1 MTTETAKTVET
12 VLDAL
17 MVLKKASAVELSART
32 GRDKNQ
38 VIRELWELKE
48 QGLVG
53 QNSRAWW
60 VMDVDASGLSESQ
73 SQSQSES
80 EAKAKAKADPEPEEK
95 SQKSP
100 VTEVTEV
107 TEVVRSIPLFTKKR
121 PDVDAGEGADADA
134 DDLIIPAPRFISAE
148 IRRTKAKLKRL
159 HMLREISRKAHS
171 PGNRKLAQH
180 IHTGRQTGAEASE
193 N

>member
-1 MTTETAKTVET
+1 MTTETAKTVETVET

-48 QGLVG
+48 RGLVG
-53 QNSRAWW
+53 QNGRAWW
-60 VMDVDASGLSESQ
+60 VMGVDADGLPESEA
-73 SQSQSES
+73 ES
-80 EAKAKAKADPEPEEK
+80 KAEAKAKATPEPEEK

-107 TEVVRSIPLFTKKR
+107 TEVVQSIPSFTKKR
-121 PDVDAGEGADADA
+121 PDVDADAG
-134 DDLIIPAPRFISAE
+134 DLIIPAPRFISAE

-159 HMLREISRKAHS
+159 HTLREISRKAHS

>member
-1 MTTETAKTVET
+1 MTTETVKTVET

-73 SQSQSES
+73 SQSQSQSQSES
-80 EAKAKAKADPEPEEK
+80 ESEAKAKADPEPEEK

-100 VTEVTEV
+100 VTEVTGVTGV
-107 TEVVRSIPLFTKKR
+107 TEVTGVVQSIPSFTKK
-121 PDVDAGEGADADA
+121 
-134 DDLIIPAPRFISAE
+134 S
-148 IRRTKAKLKRL
+148 RT
-159 HMLREISRKAHS
+159 
-171 PGNRKLAQH
+171 
-180 IHTGRQTGAEASE
+180 QTQTQTI
-193 N
+193 

>member
-1 MTTETAKTVET
+1 MTTETVKTVKTVET

-17 MVLKKASAVELSART
+17 MALGKASAVELSART

-60 VMDVDASGLSESQ
+60 VMDVDVSGLSES
-73 SQSQSES
+73 
-80 EAKAKAKADPEPEEK
+80 EATPEEK
-95 SQKSP
+95 LQKSS
-100 VTEVTEV
+100 VTEV
-107 TEVVRSIPLFTKKR
+107 TEVVQSIPSFTKKR
-121 PDVDAGEGADADA
+121 PDA

-159 HMLREISRKAHS
+159 HTLREISRKAHS

-180 IHTGRQTGAEASE
+180 IHTDRSGSQ
-193 N
+193 

>member
-1 MTTETAKTVET
+1 MTTET

-60 VMDVDASGLSESQ
+60 VMDVDASGLSES
-73 SQSQSES
+73 ES
-80 EAKAKAKADPEPEEK
+80 EATPEEK
-95 SQKSP
+95 LQKSS
-100 VTEVTEV
+100 VTEVMAV
-107 TEVVRSIPLFTKKR
+107 TEVVQSIPSFTKKK
-121 PDVDAGEGADADA
+121 PDADADA

-159 HMLREISRKAHS
+159 HTLREISRKAHS

-180 IHTGRQTGAEASE
+180 IQTGVTP
-193 N
+193 

>member
-1 MTTETAKTVET
+1 MTTETVKTVET

-17 MVLKKASAVELSART
+17 MALGKASAVELSART

-60 VMDVDASGLSESQ
+60 VMDVDASGLSEP
-73 SQSQSES
+73 ES
-80 EAKAKAKADPEPEEK
+80 EATPEEK
-95 SQKSP
+95 LQKSP
-100 VTEVTEV
+100 VTEVAEV
-107 TEVVRSIPLFTKKR
+107 TEVVQSIPSFTKKR
-121 PDVDAGEGADADA
+121 PGVDEDAG
-134 DDLIIPAPRFISAE
+134 DLIIPAPRFISAE
-148 IRRTKAKLKRL
+148 IRRTKSKLKRL
-159 HMLREISRKAHS
+159 HALREISRKAHS

-180 IHTGRQTGAEASE
+180 IQTGVTP
-193 N
+193 

>member
-1 MTTETAKTVET
+1 MTTETVKTVET

-17 MVLKKASAVELSART
+17 MALGKASAVELSART

-60 VMDVDASGLSESQ
+60 VMDVDVSGLSES
-73 SQSQSES
+73 
-80 EAKAKAKADPEPEEK
+80 EATPEEK
-95 SQKSP
+95 LQKSS
-100 VTEVTEV
+100 VTEV
-107 TEVVRSIPLFTKKR
+107 TEVVQSIPSFTKKR
-121 PDVDAGEGADADA
+121 PDADA

-159 HMLREISRKAHS
+159 HTLREISRKAHS

-180 IHTGRQTGAEASE
+180 IQTGVTP
-193 N
+193 

>member
-1 MTTETAKTVET
+1 MTTETVET

-48 QGLVG
+48 RGLVG

-60 VMDVDASGLSESQ
+60 VVDVDADGLHESQ
-73 SQSQSES
+73 P
-80 EAKAKAKADPEPEEK
+80 EAKADPEEK

-159 HMLREISRKAHS
+159 HTLREISRKAHS

-180 IHTGRQTGAEASE
+180 IHTGRQTNGQTGAEASE

>member
-1 MTTETAKTVET
+1 MTTETVKTVET

-60 VMDVDASGLSESQ
+60 VMGVDADGLPE
-73 SQSQSES
+73 SES
-80 EAKAKAKADPEPEEK
+80 ESKTESKAESKAKAKAE
-95 SQKSP
+95 S
-100 VTEVTEV
+100 
-107 TEVVRSIPLFTKKR
+107 
-121 PDVDAGEGADADA
+121 
-134 DDLIIPAPRFISAE
+134 
-148 IRRTKAKLKRL
+148 KAK
-159 HMLREISRKAHS
+159 A
-171 PGNRKLAQH
+171 
-180 IHTGRQTGAEASE
+180 
-193 N
+193 

>member
-1 MTTETAKTVET
+1 MTTETVKTVKTVET

-17 MVLKKASAVELSART
+17 MALGKASAVELSART

-60 VMDVDASGLSESQ
+60 VMDVDASGLSES
-73 SQSQSES
+73 
-80 EAKAKAKADPEPEEK
+80 EATPEEK
-95 SQKSP
+95 LQKSS
-100 VTEVTEV
+100 VTEV
-107 TEVVRSIPLFTKKR
+107 TEVVQSIPSFTKKR
-121 PDVDAGEGADADA
+121 PDADAG
-134 DDLIIPAPRFISAE
+134 DLIIPAPRFISAE

-159 HMLREISRKAHS
+159 HTLREISRKAHS
-171 PGNRKLAQH
+171 PGNRKLAQY
-180 IHTGRQTGAEASE
+180 IQTGVTP
-193 N
+193 

>member
-1 MTTETAKTVET
+1 MTTETAKTVKAVET

-73 SQSQSES
+73 SQSQSQSES
-80 EAKAKAKADPEPEEK
+80 ESEAKAKADPEPEEK
-95 SQKSP
+95 SQKSS
-100 VTEVTEV
+100 VTEVTAVTEV
-107 TEVVRSIPLFTKKR
+107 TEVVQSIPSFTKKR
-121 PDVDAGEGADADA
+121 PDVDA

-159 HMLREISRKAHS
+159 HTLREISRKAHS
-171 PGNRKLAQH
+171 PGNRKLAQY
-180 IHTGRQTGAEASE
+180 IQTGVTP
-193 N
+193 

>member
-1 MTTETAKTVET
+1 MTTETVKTVET

-60 VMDVDASGLSESQ
+60 VMDVDASGLSES
-73 SQSQSES
+73 
-80 EAKAKAKADPEPEEK
+80 EATPEEK
-95 SQKSP
+95 LQKSS
-100 VTEVTEV
+100 VTEV
-107 TEVVRSIPLFTKKR
+107 TEVVQSIPSFTKKR
-121 PDVDAGEGADADA
+121 PDADAG
-134 DDLIIPAPRFISAE
+134 DLIIPAPRFISAE

-159 HMLREISRKAHS
+159 HTLREISRKAHS

-180 IHTGRQTGAEASE
+180 IQTGVTP
-193 N
+193 

>member
-1 MTTETAKTVET
+1 MTTETVKTVET

-17 MVLKKASAVELSART
+17 MALGKASAVELSART

-60 VMDVDASGLSESQ
+60 VMDVDASGLSES
-73 SQSQSES
+73 
-80 EAKAKAKADPEPEEK
+80 EATPEEK
-95 SQKSP
+95 LQKSS
-100 VTEVTEV
+100 VTEV
-107 TEVVRSIPLFTKKR
+107 TEVVQSIPSFTKKR
-121 PDVDAGEGADADA
+121 PDADAG
-134 DDLIIPAPRFISAE
+134 DLIIPAPRFISAE

-159 HMLREISRKAHS
+159 HTLREISRKAHS

-180 IHTGRQTGAEASE
+180 IQTGVTP
-193 N
+193 

>member
-1 MTTETAKTVET
+1 MTTET

-48 QGLVG
+48 RGLVG

-73 SQSQSES
+73 S
-80 EAKAKAKADPEPEEK
+80 EAKADPEEK

-100 VTEVTEV
+100 VTEMTEM
-107 TEVVRSIPLFTKKR
+107 TEVVRSIPSLTKKG
-121 PDVDAGEGADADA
+121 PDVDAVADAG
-134 DDLIIPAPRFISAE
+134 DLIIPAPRFISAE

-159 HMLREISRKAHS
+159 HTLREISRKAHS
-171 PGNRKLAQH
+171 PGNRKLVQH
-180 IHTGRQTGAEASE
+180 IHTDRSGSQ
-193 N
+193 

>member
-1 MTTETAKTVET
+1 MTTETVKTVKAVET

-17 MVLKKASAVELSART
+17 MALKKASAVELSART

-53 QNSRAWW
+53 QNSRVWW

-73 SQSQSES
+73 S
-80 EAKAKAKADPEPEEK
+80 EAKADPEEK

-100 VTEVTEV
+100 VMEVTEV
-107 TEVVRSIPLFTKKR
+107 TEVVQSIPSFTKKR
-121 PDVDAGEGADADA
+121 PDADA

-159 HMLREISRKAHS
+159 HTLREISRKAHS

-180 IHTGRQTGAEASE
+180 IQTGVTP
-193 N
+193 

>member
-1 MTTETAKTVET
+1 MTTETVKTVET

-17 MVLKKASAVELSART
+17 MALGKASAVELSART

-60 VMDVDASGLSESQ
+60 VMDVDVSGLSES
-73 SQSQSES
+73 
-80 EAKAKAKADPEPEEK
+80 EATPEEK
-95 SQKSP
+95 LQKSS
-100 VTEVTEV
+100 VTEV
-107 TEVVRSIPLFTKKR
+107 TEVVQSIPSFTKKR
-121 PDVDAGEGADADA
+121 PDADG
-134 DDLIIPAPRFISAE
+134 LIIPAPRFISAE

-159 HMLREISRKAHS
+159 HTLREISREVHK

-180 IHTGRQTGAEASE
+180 MQTGETK
-193 N
+193 

>member
-1 MTTETAKTVET
+1 MTTETVKTVET

-17 MVLKKASAVELSART
+17 MALGKASAVELSART

-53 QNSRAWW
+53 QNSRAWR
-60 VMDVDASGLSESQ
+60 VMDVDASGLSES
-73 SQSQSES
+73 
-80 EAKAKAKADPEPEEK
+80 EAKAGPEEK

-100 VTEVTEV
+100 VTEM
-107 TEVVRSIPLFTKKR
+107 TEVVRSIPSFTKKR
-121 PDVDAGEGADADA
+121 PDEDAVADAG
-134 DDLIIPAPRFISAE
+134 DLIIPVPRFISAE

-159 HMLREISRKAHS
+159 HTLREISRKAHS

-180 IHTGRQTGAEASE
+180 IHTDRSGSQ
-193 N
+193 

>member
-1 MTTETAKTVET
+1 MTTET

-48 QGLVG
+48 RGLVG

-60 VMDVDASGLSESQ
+60 VVDVDADGLHESQ
-73 SQSQSES
+73 P
-80 EAKAKAKADPEPEEK
+80 EAKADPEEK

-100 VTEVTEV
+100 VTEV
-107 TEVVRSIPLFTKKR
+107 VRSIPSFTKKR
-121 PDVDAGEGADADA
+121 PDEDADA

-159 HMLREISRKAHS
+159 HTLREISRKAHS

-180 IHTGRQTGAEASE
+180 IHTDRSGSQ
-193 N
+193 

>member
-1 MTTETAKTVET
+1 MTTET

-60 VMDVDASGLSESQ
+60 VMDVDASGLSES
-73 SQSQSES
+73 
-80 EAKAKAKADPEPEEK
+80 EATPEEK
-95 SQKSP
+95 LQKSS
-100 VTEVTEV
+100 VTEVTAVTEV
-107 TEVVRSIPLFTKKR
+107 TEVVQSIPSFTKKR
-121 PDVDAGEGADADA
+121 PDVDVDAGENADADA

-159 HMLREISRKAHS
+159 HTLREISRKAHS

-180 IHTGRQTGAEASE
+180 IQTGVTP
-193 N
+193 

>member
-1 MTTETAKTVET
+1 MTTET

-48 QGLVG
+48 RGLVG

-60 VMDVDASGLSESQ
+60 VVDVDADGLHESQ
-73 SQSQSES
+73 P
-80 EAKAKAKADPEPEEK
+80 EAKADPEEK

-107 TEVVRSIPLFTKKR
+107 VRSIPSFTKKG
-121 PDVDAGEGADADA
+121 PDEDADA

-148 IRRTKAKLKRL
+148 IRRTKARLKRL
-159 HMLREISRKAHS
+159 HTLREISRKAHS

-180 IHTGRQTGAEASE
+180 IHTDRSGSQ
-193 N
+193 

>member
-1 MTTETAKTVET
+1 MTTETVKTVET

-17 MVLKKASAVELSART
+17 MVLRKASAVELSART

-60 VMDVDASGLSESQ
+60 VMDVDAD
-73 SQSQSES
+73 
-80 EAKAKAKADPEPEEK
+80 ANPEEK
-95 SQKSP
+95 LQKPPAMETAAASAITKAAESP
-100 VTEVTEV
+100 VTEVTEA
-107 TEVVRSIPLFTKKR
+107 VRSIPSFTKKR
-121 PDVDAGEGADADA
+121 SDEDADA
-134 DDLIIPAPRFISAE
+134 GDLIIPAPRFISAE

-159 HMLREISRKAHS
+159 HTLREISRKAHS

-180 IHTGRQTGAEASE
+180 IHTDRRTDRSE
-193 N
+193 SQ

>member
-1 MTTETAKTVET
+1 MTTET

-17 MVLKKASAVELSART
+17 MALGKASAVELSART

-60 VMDVDASGLSESQ
+60 VMDVDASGLSES
-73 SQSQSES
+73 
-80 EAKAKAKADPEPEEK
+80 EATPEEK
-95 SQKSP
+95 LQKSS
-100 VTEVTEV
+100 VTEVTAV
-107 TEVVRSIPLFTKKR
+107 TEVVQSIPSFTKKR
-121 PDVDAGEGADADA
+121 PDADAG
-134 DDLIIPAPRFISAE
+134 DLIIPAPRFISAE

-159 HMLREISRKAHS
+159 HTLREISRKAHS

-180 IHTGRQTGAEASE
+180 IQTGVTP
-193 N
+193 

>member
-1 MTTETAKTVET
+1 MTTETVKTVKAVET

-17 MVLKKASAVELSART
+17 MALGKASAVELSART

-60 VMDVDASGLSESQ
+60 VMDVDVSGLSES
-73 SQSQSES
+73 
-80 EAKAKAKADPEPEEK
+80 EATPEEK
-95 SQKSP
+95 LQKSS
-100 VTEVTEV
+100 VTEVAEVTEV
-107 TEVVRSIPLFTKKR
+107 TELVQSIPSFTKKR
-121 PDVDAGEGADADA
+121 PDADA

-159 HMLREISRKAHS
+159 HTLREISRKAHS
-171 PGNRKLAQH
+171 PGNRKLVQH
-180 IHTGRQTGAEASE
+180 IHTDRSGNQ
-193 N
+193 

>member
-48 QGLVG
+48 RGLVG
-53 QNSRAWW
+53 QNGRAWW
-60 VMDVDASGLSESQ
+60 VMGVDADSLP
-73 SQSQSES
+73 ES
-80 EAKAKAKADPEPEEK
+80 EAEAEAEAESKAEAKATPEPEEK
-95 SQKSP
+95 SQKSS

-107 TEVVRSIPLFTKKR
+107 TAVTEVVQSIPLFTKKR

-159 HMLREISRKAHS
+159 HTLREISRKAHS
-171 PGNRKLAQH
+171 PGNRKLAQY
-180 IHTGRQTGAEASE
+180 IQTGVTP
-193 N
+193 

>member
-1 MTTETAKTVET
+1 MTTETVKTVKAVET

-60 VMDVDASGLSESQ
+60 VMDVDASGLSEPE
-73 SQSQSES
+73 SES
-80 EAKAKAKADPEPEEK
+80 EATPEEK
-95 SQKSP
+95 LQKSS
-100 VTEVTEV
+100 VTEVAEV
-107 TEVVRSIPLFTKKR
+107 TELVQSIPSFTKKR
-121 PDVDAGEGADADA
+121 PDVDADAG
-134 DDLIIPAPRFISAE
+134 DLIIPAPRFISAE

-159 HMLREISRKAHS
+159 HTLREISRKAHS

-180 IHTGRQTGAEASE
+180 IHTDRRTDRSGSQ
-193 N
+193 

>member
-1 MTTETAKTVET
+1 MTTET

-48 QGLVG
+48 RGLVG

-60 VMDVDASGLSESQ
+60 MMDVDASGLSESQ
-73 SQSQSES
+73 S
-80 EAKAKAKADPEPEEK
+80 EAKAGPEEK

-100 VTEVTEV
+100 VTEMTEM
-107 TEVVRSIPLFTKKR
+107 TEVVRSIPSFTKKR
-121 PDVDAGEGADADA
+121 PDEDADA

-159 HMLREISRKAHS
+159 HTLREISRKAHS

-180 IHTGRQTGAEASE
+180 IHTDRSGSQ
-193 N
+193 

>member
-60 VMDVDASGLSESQ
+60 VMDVDASGLSES
-73 SQSQSES
+73 
-80 EAKAKAKADPEPEEK
+80 EATPEEK
-95 SQKSP
+95 LQKSS
-100 VTEVTEV
+100 VTEV
-107 TEVVRSIPLFTKKR
+107 TEVVQSIPSFTKKR
-121 PDVDAGEGADADA
+121 PDADAG
-134 DDLIIPAPRFISAE
+134 DLIIPAPRFISAE

-159 HMLREISRKAHS
+159 HTLREISRKAHS

-180 IHTGRQTGAEASE
+180 IQTGVTP
-193 N
+193 

>member
-1 MTTETAKTVET
+1 MTTETVKTVKTVKTVET

-17 MVLKKASAVELSART
+17 MALGKASAVELSART

-60 VMDVDASGLSESQ
+60 VMDVDVSGLSESEP
-73 SQSQSES
+73 ES
-80 EAKAKAKADPEPEEK
+80 KATPEEK
-95 SQKSP
+95 LQKSS
-100 VTEVTEV
+100 VTEV
-107 TEVVRSIPLFTKKR
+107 TEVVQSIPSFTKKR
-121 PDVDAGEGADADA
+121 PDA

-159 HMLREISRKAHS
+159 HTLREISRKAHS

-180 IHTGRQTGAEASE
+180 IQTGVTP
-193 N
+193 